1 MTDIWL
7 ILAVTFSGLML
18 IYKNKI
24 DLFLVFYLSNFLY
37 HHGIILNYINTGA
50 FNEAPTQTS
59 RAIVALVFTSLF
71 LVQVGERFLPKKARS
86 TNSEIVLISNC
97 QFARLATS
105 FLIIS
110 IFSTLLFI
118 YSAGAGIFDNKAVS
132 KQSAIPFS
140 FVGSYYFAYASSGYF
155 FLAKRNFAFALTLL
169 IIVFYLFVGTRA
181 FAVLFIINL
190 VLIASTDIKLFSKRN
205 FKRLFLLILI
215 FAFFAVYKHLYI
227 ALKALEFSQLMQL
240 IFTINSDK
248 LIRMLFSAEWSQIS
262 MNLSRITLL
271 ENKDLFDFWDML
283 VMSLPGFNSWS
294 TLPERFSEVIY
305 YHANPG
311 YTYGLGGA
319 FWGEIWY
326 VFGFLGV
333 FVFSQ
338 LVLWYLAYCNSLL
351 YFSVQKY
358 FYHAPLIVFVA
369 FYLPRNDVAMLI
381 ASFKNLL
388 LSLVLGFIL
397 VQLVI
402 WRVRKRRRKVCL

>member
-1 MTDIWL
+1 
-7 ILAVTFSGLML
+7 
-18 IYKNKI
+18 
-24 DLFLVFYLSNFLY
+24 
-37 HHGIILNYINTGA
+37 
-50 FNEAPTQTS
+50 
-59 RAIVALVFTSLF
+59 
-71 LVQVGERFLPKKARS
+71 
-86 TNSEIVLISNC
+86 
-97 QFARLATS
+97 
-105 FLIIS
+105 
-110 IFSTLLFI
+110 
-118 YSAGAGIFDNKAVS
+118 
-132 KQSAIPFS
+132 
-140 FVGSYYFAYASSGYF
+140 
-155 FLAKRNFAFALTLL
+155 
-169 IIVFYLFVGTRA
+169 
-181 FAVLFIINL
+181 
-190 VLIASTDIKLFSKRN
+190 
-205 FKRLFLLILI
+205 
-215 FAFFAVYKHLYI
+215 
-227 ALKALEFSQLMQL
+227 MQL

-248 LIRMLFSAEWSQIS
+248 LIWMLFSAEWSQIS